1 MISIEPKDLIT
12 LLALAIT
19 LMALISQSWRLR
31 DLKKEIHEQQIVN
44 IKLSKIDEK
53 AIEYW
58 QTQYE
63 RELKQAEKWH
73 QAYLE
78 ECQRANALRG
88 ELFNKGDA
96 AQL

>member
-1 MISIEPKDLIT
+1 MIALDPEDLIT
-12 LLALAIT
+12 LLALTIT
-19 LMALISQSWRLR
+19 LMALISQTWRLR
-31 DLKKEIHEQQIVN
+31 DLKKEIHEHQIVDA
-44 IKLSKIDEK
+44 KRSKIDEK

-58 QTQYE
+58 QQQYE
-63 RELKQAEKWH
+63 RELRQAEKWH